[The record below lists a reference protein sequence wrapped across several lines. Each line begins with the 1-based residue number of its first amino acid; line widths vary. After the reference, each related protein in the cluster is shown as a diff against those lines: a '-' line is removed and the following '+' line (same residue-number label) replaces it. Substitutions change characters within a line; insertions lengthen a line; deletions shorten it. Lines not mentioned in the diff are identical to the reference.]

1 MTDEKNSVADA
12 IIQAAHI
19 ISNLGAGTPSGT
31 QYGGLEAH
39 SMKVAQ
45 SIDYLAMAVQSVADQ
60 MARIADSIEEQNN
73 A

>member
-1 MTDEKNSVADA
+1 MTDEKDSIAKA

-19 ISNLGAGTPSGT
+19 ISNLEAGTPSGT

-45 SIDYLAMAVQSVADQ
+45 SIDYLAESVQSVADQ
-60 MARIADSIEEQNN
+60 MARIADAIEEQKN

>member
-1 MTDEKNSVADA
+1 MTDEKDSIAKA

-19 ISNLGAGTPSGT
+19 ISNLEAGTPSGT

-45 SIDYLAMAVQSVADQ
+45 SIDYLAEAVQSVADQ
-60 MARIADSIEEQNN
+60 MARIADAIEEQKN

>member
-45 SIDYLAMAVQSVADQ
+45 SIDYLAEAVQSVADQ
-60 MARIADSIEEQNN
+60 MARIADSIEEQKN

>member
-1 MTDEKNSVADA
+1 MTDEKDSIAKA
-12 IIQAAHI
+12 IIKAAHI
-19 ISNLGAGTPSGT
+19 ISNLEAGTPSGT

-45 SIDYLAMAVQSVADQ
+45 SIDYLAESVQSVADQ
-60 MARIADSIEEQNN
+60 MARIADAIEEQKN

>member
-1 MTDEKNSVADA
+1 MTDKYTNVADA
-12 IIQAAHI
+12 IIQASHI
-19 ISNLGAGTPSGT
+19 ISNLGAGTPNGT

-45 SIDYLAMAVQSVADQ
+45 SIDYLAESVQSVADQ
-60 MARIADSIEEQNN
+60 MARIADAIEEQKN

>member
-1 MTDEKNSVADA
+1 LTEENNRVAEA

-19 ISNLGAGTPSGT
+19 ISNLGAGTLSGT

-45 SIDYLAMAVQSVADQ
+45 SIDYLAESVQSVADQ
-60 MARIADSIEEQNN
+60 MARIADAIEEQKN

>member
-19 ISNLGAGTPSGT
+19 ISNLGAGSSSGT

-39 SMKVAQ
+39 GMRVSD
-45 SIDYLAMAVQSVADQ
+45 SICSLAEAVQSVADQ
-60 MARIADSIEEQNN
+60 MQRIADAIEEQKN

>member
-45 SIDYLAMAVQSVADQ
+45 SIDYLAESVQSVADQ
-60 MARIADSIEEQNN
+60 MARIADAIEEQKN